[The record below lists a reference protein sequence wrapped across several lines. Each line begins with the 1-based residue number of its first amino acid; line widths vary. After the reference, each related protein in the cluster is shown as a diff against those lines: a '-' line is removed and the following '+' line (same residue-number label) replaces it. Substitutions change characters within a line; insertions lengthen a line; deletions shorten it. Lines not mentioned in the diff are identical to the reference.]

1 MKTFKGIIL
10 GLIIAVLVVFAFLN
24 STYITVKLA
33 GDKISFDSPL
43 WAVVYVSFILGMV
56 FGFLLRWKTQKPKN
70 AVVIQQKPPK
80 TEKTDNAPKQ

>member
-24 STYITVKLA
+24 SAYIKVKLA

-43 WAVVYVSFILGMV
+43 WAVVYVSFVMGMI

-70 AVVIQQKPPK
+70 TVVVQQKPPK
-80 TEKTDNAPKQ
+80 TEKVENTPKQ